1 MKELK
6 FKNILREVALLSK
19 DRSTQVGAIALD
31 DNNNIVSTG
40 YNGFPRGVNDNI
52 EERHQRPEKYRWT
65 SHAEENLVA
74 QAAYMGKS
82 LKGCTILVSSL
93 FACESCARMI
103 IQSGI
108 KKIIAPHVDEGNW
121 KDSNNVAVTMF
132 KEAGVEVVFNQELS
146 KSQLFHNSSA
156 KSPKPSNIKI
166 NAVKYTLA
174 ATTVVY
180 ILLVVLGLLNHHDVQ
195 APFALSR
202 QVLVVAYIL
211 NSVVLV
217 VSVLLLSRLHDR
229 EQQNANPRT

>member
-1 MKELK
+1 MRELK
-6 FKNILREVALLSK
+6 FKNILREIALLSK
-19 DRSTQVGAIALD
+19 DRNTQVGAIALD

-40 YNGFPRGVNDNI
+40 YNGFPRGVNDDV

-93 FACESCARMI
+93 FACETCARMI

-121 KDSNNVAVTMF
+121 KDSNSVAVTMF
-132 KEAGVEVVFNQELS
+132 KEAGVEIVFSEELS
-146 KSQLFHNSSA
+146 KSQLFHDTSA
-156 KSPKPSNIKI
+156 KSLKSDSTKN

-174 ATTVVY
+174 AATVAY
-180 ILLVVLGLLNHHDVQ
+180 ILLVILGLLDLNGIKLPFSVSQQ
-195 APFALSR
+195 ALIIT
-202 QVLVVAYIL
+202 YIV
-211 NSVVLV
+211 NTVVLV
-217 VSVLLLSRLHDR
+217 VSVLLLARKQDKEHKD
-229 EQQNANPRT
+229 ANPRT

>member
-6 FKNILREVALLSK
+6 FKNILREIALLSK

-40 YNGFPRGVNDNI
+40 YNGFPRGVNDDV

-82 LKGCTILVSSL
+82 LKGCSILVSSL

-108 KKIIAPHVDEGNW
+108 KKVIAPHVDEGNW
-121 KDSNNVAVTMF
+121 KDSNSVAVTMF
-132 KEAGVEVVFNQELS
+132 KEAGVEVVFSEDLS
-146 KSQLFHNSSA
+146 KSQLFHSSSA
-156 KSPKPSNIKI
+156 KSPKPSNTKN
-166 NAVKYTLA
+166 NAVKYTLVTA
-174 ATTVVY
+174 TVVY
-180 ILLVVLGLLNHHDVQ
+180 ILLAVLGLLDFNDVKLPFSISQQ
-195 APFALSR
+195 AFIITYIVNSA
-202 QVLVVAYIL
+202 VLVI
-211 NSVVLV
+211 SI
-217 VSVLLLSRLHDR
+217 LLLARKQDK
-229 EQQNANPRT
+229 EYKDANPRT

>member
-6 FKNILREVALLSK
+6 FKNILREIALLSK
-19 DRSTQVGAIALD
+19 DRNTQVGAIALD

-40 YNGFPRGVNDNI
+40 YNGFPRGVNDDI

-93 FACESCARMI
+93 FACENCARMI

-108 KKIIAPHVDEGNW
+108 KKIIAPHADEGNW
-121 KDSNNVAVTMF
+121 KDSNNLAIVMF
-132 KEAGVEVVFNQELS
+132 QEAGVEVVFSEELS
-146 KSQLFHNSSA
+146 KSQLFHDTST
-156 KSPKPSNIKI
+156 KSPKPSKTKI
-166 NAVKYTLA
+166 NTVKYTLVA
-174 ATTVVY
+174 ATVVY
-180 ILLVVLGLLNHHDVQ
+180 MLVVILGLLDLNGIKL
-195 APFALSR
+195 PFSISQQTLAIT
-202 QVLVVAYIL
+202 YIV

-217 VSVLLLSRLHDR
+217 VSALLLSRLNNK
-229 EQQNANPRT
+229 E

>member
-19 DRSTQVGAIALD
+19 DHSTQVGAIALD

-40 YNGFPRGVNDNI
+40 YNGFPRGVNDDV
-52 EERHQRPEKYRWT
+52 EERHQRPEKYHWT

-93 FACESCARMI
+93 FACEGCARMI

-132 KEAGVEVVFNQELS
+132 KEAGVEICFSEELS
-146 KSQLFHNSSA
+146 KSQLFHSSSA
-156 KSPKPSNIKI
+156 KSPKPSNTKI
-166 NAVKYTLA
+166 NAVKYTLVA
-174 ATTVVY
+174 ATVVY
-180 ILLVVLGLLNHHDVQ
+180 MLLVVLGLLDLNGVKLPFSISQQ
-195 APFALSR
+195 ALIITYIVNSA
-202 QVLVVAYIL
+202 VLVI
-211 NSVVLV
+211 
-217 VSVLLLSRLHDR
+217 SVLLLSRLHDKER
-229 EQQNANPRT
+229 QIANYT

>member
-19 DRSTQVGAIALD
+19 DRNTQVGAIALD

-132 KEAGVEVVFNQELS
+132 KEAGVEVVFSQELS
-146 KSQLFHNSSA
+146 KSQLFH
-156 KSPKPSNIKI
+156 K
-166 NAVKYTLA
+166 T
-174 ATTVVY
+174 
-180 ILLVVLGLLNHHDVQ
+180 
-195 APFALSR
+195 
-202 QVLVVAYIL
+202 
-211 NSVVLV
+211 
-217 VSVLLLSRLHDR
+217 
-229 EQQNANPRT
+229 

>member
-6 FKNILREVALLSK
+6 FKNILREIALLSK
-19 DRSTQVGAIALD
+19 DRNTQVGAIALD

-40 YNGFPRGVNDNI
+40 YNGFPRGVNDDI

-82 LKGCTILVSSL
+82 LKDCTILVSSL

-121 KDSNNVAVTMF
+121 KDSNSVAVTMF
-132 KEAGVEVVFNQELS
+132 KEAGVEICFSEELS
-146 KSQLFHNSSA
+146 KSQLFHSSSA
-156 KSPKPSNIKI
+156 KSPKPSNTKI
-166 NAVKYTLA
+166 NAVKYTLVA
-174 ATTVVY
+174 ATVVY
-180 ILLVVLGLLNHHDVQ
+180 MLLVVLGLLNLYDVQ
-195 APFALSR
+195 VPFALSR
-202 QVLVVAYIL
+202 QALVVAYIL
-211 NSVVLV
+211 NSAVLV
-217 VSVLLLSRLHDR
+217 VSVLLLSRLHNK
-229 EQQNANPRT
+229 EYQNANPRT